1 MAHLYKNTCMSDRRE
16 GSVEAAIA
24 VDFVFRLK
32 DNFKPLPNKPWSLR
46 VCHTSLLKTLW
57 EKEKL
62 LVTSNLSFSHSVFYL
77 FKELSVKFNKFEIV
91 VCKLFEFGGVENL
104 SFGKG
109 LSIDKGQYSGQNAI
123 CTRLICVETVCF
135 WSM

>member
-62 LVTSNLSFSHSVFYL
+62 LVTSNLSFPTVFSTCL
-77 FKELSVKFNKFEIV
+77 KSFLSNSTNL
-91 VCKLFEFGGVENL
+91 KLL
-104 SFGKG
+104 SANSLSLEESKICRLGKG
-109 LSIDKGQYSGQNAI
+109 
-123 CTRLICVETVCF
+123 
-135 WSM
+135 